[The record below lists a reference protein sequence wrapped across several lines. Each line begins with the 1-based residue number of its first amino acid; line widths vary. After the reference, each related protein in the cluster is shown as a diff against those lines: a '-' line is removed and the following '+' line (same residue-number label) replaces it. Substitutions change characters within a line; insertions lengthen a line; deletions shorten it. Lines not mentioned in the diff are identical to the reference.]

1 MKMYPFTFQ
10 KCSARTRGL
19 GIIMYIEGICLGT
32 PAFISADVFTGKQ
45 FRELLLDFLNTPF
58 EGRSTVRRTNFLL
71 REQIPFFKGIH

>member
-1 MKMYPFTFQ
+1 MKLYPFTLQ

-45 FRELLLDFLNTPF
+45 FRELLLDFLNIPF
-58 EGRSTVRRTNFLL
+58 EGRSTGKRTNLLL
-71 REQIPFFKGIH
+71 RKQILFFKGIY